1 MVNEKMSIET
11 LNQLRSLIN
20 KYETQ
25 IPKSRKVKASDLNR
39 SNNNVHVETNNA
51 KSILN
56 HIECK
61 QSMVLKNLSNRDE
74 LGLKVNNCLLN
85 VILRKQKNRIHLIKQ
100 SINIK
105 L

>member
-1 MVNEKMSIET
+1 
-11 LNQLRSLIN
+11 
-20 KYETQ
+20 
-25 IPKSRKVKASDLNR
+25 
-39 SNNNVHVETNNA
+39 
-51 KSILN
+51 
-56 HIECK
+56 
-61 QSMVLKNLSNRDE
+61 MVLKNLSNRDE